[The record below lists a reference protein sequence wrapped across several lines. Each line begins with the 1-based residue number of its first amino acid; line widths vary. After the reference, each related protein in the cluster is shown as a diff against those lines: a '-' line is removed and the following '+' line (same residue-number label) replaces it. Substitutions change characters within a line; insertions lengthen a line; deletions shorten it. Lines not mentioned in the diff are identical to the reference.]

1 MIIILQ
7 FIDWYNKAMEKMEKT
22 LVLIK
27 PDALQRC
34 LMGEIISRF
43 ERKGLKLV
51 AMKMVK
57 MDEELLK
64 EWYFQYKDAEFFP
77 KIASYMSATP
87 IIAMVWEGYKVQEL
101 VRRIIGTRK
110 GYEAEAGSIRGDLGM
125 SGGNN
130 LVHASDSLE
139 NVEREIKII
148 FNKGEIFDYK
158 SMTDELVYSED
169 ERNGEFR

>member
-1 MIIILQ
+1 M
-7 FIDWYNKAMEKMEKT
+7 NKLERT

-34 LMGEIISRF
+34 LMGEIIGRF

-57 MDEELLK
+57 MDEKILK

-77 KIASYMSATP
+77 KIASYMAETP
-87 IIAMVWEGYKVQEL
+87 IIAMVWEGYKVMEL
-101 VRRIIGTRK
+101 VRRIVGTRK

-139 NVEREIKII
+139 NVEREIGII
-148 FNKGEIFDYK
+148 FKKEEIHEYE
-158 SMTDELVYSED
+158 SASERLIYSED
-169 ERNGEFR
+169 ERGGEFR

>member
-1 MIIILQ
+1 M
-7 FIDWYNKAMEKMEKT
+7 NKLERT

-27 PDALQRC
+27 PDGLQRC
-34 LMGEIISRF
+34 LMGEIIGRF
-43 ERKGLKLV
+43 EKKGLKLI

-57 MDEELLK
+57 MDEKMLK

-77 KIASYMSATP
+77 KIATYMAQTP
-87 IIAMVWEGYKVQEL
+87 VIAMVWEGYKVTEL
-101 VRRIIGTRK
+101 VRRIVGTRK

-139 NVEREIKII
+139 NVEREIGII
-148 FNKGEIFDYK
+148 FDKDEIYEYE
-158 SMTDELVYSED
+158 SAAERLIYSDD
-169 ERNGEFR
+169 ERGGEFR

>member
-1 MIIILQ
+1 MT
-7 FIDWYNKAMEKMEKT
+7 KMERT

-27 PDALQRC
+27 PDAVQRS

-43 ERKGLKLV
+43 EKKGFKVV
-51 AMKMVK
+51 AMKMIQL
-57 MDEELLK
+57 DDDILK
-64 EWYFQYKDAEFFP
+64 KWYYQYADAPFFP
-77 KIASYMSATP
+77 KIADYMKWTP
-87 IIAMVWEGYKVQEL
+87 IVALVLEGYNAVEL

-139 NVEREIKII
+139 NVEREMGIVFKPS
-148 FNKGEIFDYK
+148 EIHEYK
-158 SMTDELVYSED
+158 TITEQLVYSVEELGGD
-169 ERNGEFR
+169 FR

>member
-1 MIIILQ
+1 M
-7 FIDWYNKAMEKMEKT
+7 NKLERT

-34 LMGEIISRF
+34 LMGEIIGRF

-57 MDEELLK
+57 MNEKILK

-77 KIASYMSATP
+77 RIASYMAQTP
-87 IIAMVWEGYKVQEL
+87 IIAMVWEGYKVMEL
-101 VRRIIGTRK
+101 VRRIVGTRK

-139 NVEREIKII
+139 NVEREIGII
-148 FNKGEIFDYK
+148 FKKEEIHEYE
-158 SMTDELVYSED
+158 SASERLIYSED
-169 ERNGEFR
+169 ERGGEFR